1 MITYLVEISVSFCGF
16 SPPCDLTNSAPY
28 DTLAKPTTPR
38 ALNEAK
44 NTYKMLQRHSEDTP
58 QQLHS
63 ILTRKKQFY
72 IYSYIKNLFFN
83 IFCIN
88 GYTIIPIPMPNHPC
102 NNEGVSNHI
111 TQQNKGTNNSNCIC
125 FSVTLTLF
133 LT

>member
-44 NTYKMLQRHSEDTP
+44 KALKMLQRHSEDTP

-83 IFCIN
+83 IFCIRC
-88 GYTIIPIPMPNHPC
+88 YTFYIIPVSHNPC
-102 NNEGVSNHI
+102 NNEGVSDHI
-111 TQQNKGTNNSNCIC
+111 TDEYDSSDQCYPVIIS
-125 FSVTLTLF
+125 FSFTVRK
-133 LT
+133 

>member
-44 NTYKMLQRHSEDTP
+44 KALKMLQRHSEDTP

-63 ILTRKKQFY
+63 ILTIKKQFY

-83 IFCIN
+83 IFCIRC
-88 GYTIIPIPMPNHPC
+88 YTFYIIPMSHNPC
-102 NNEGVSNHI
+102 NNEGVSDHI
-111 TQQNKGTNNSNCIC
+111 TDEYDSSDQCYPVIISLSFTVRK
-125 FSVTLTLF
+125 
-133 LT
+133 

>member
-44 NTYKMLQRHSEDTP
+44 QALKMLQRHSEDTP

-63 ILTRKKQFY
+63 ILTTKKQFY
-72 IYSYIKNLFFN
+72 IYSYIKNQFFN
-83 IFCIN
+83 I
-88 GYTIIPIPMPNHPC
+88 Y
-102 NNEGVSNHI
+102 
-111 TQQNKGTNNSNCIC
+111 
-125 FSVTLTLF
+125 
-133 LT
+133 